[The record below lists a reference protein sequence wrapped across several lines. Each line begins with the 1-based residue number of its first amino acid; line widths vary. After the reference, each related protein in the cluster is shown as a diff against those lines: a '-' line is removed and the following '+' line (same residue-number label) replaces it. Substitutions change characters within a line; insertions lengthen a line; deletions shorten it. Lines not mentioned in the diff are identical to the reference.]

1 MLYEFKCPQCFNVY
15 TEIYKVSD
23 RDTPTPC
30 PKCRSL
36 GKRIISVSTAD
47 CFSERPAWIGSVG
60 DVVDPTTSPAAHE
73 FFRNRTRENYR
84 KFMEATGLRH
94 VESGEKLG
102 KNTKP
107 IDMDRANKRICENL
121 RKRKTIHL

>member
-1 MLYEFKCPQCFNVY
+1 MALYLFVCPCGFQT
-15 TEIYKVSD
+15 TEIFPMAS
-23 RDTPTPC
+23 RPDTIPC
-30 PKCRSL
+30 PKC
-36 GKRIISVSTAD
+36 GKKAKHRISVSTAD

-94 VESGEKLG
+94 VEPGEKLG

-107 IDMDRANKRICENL
+107 VDMDRANKRICENL